1 MSEPL
6 VVDLAE
12 AADGR
17 YARQELV
24 SWWQQER
31 LAAARVLVVGAGA
44 LGNELVKNLTLLGV
58 GHVVV
63 VDFDTV
69 ELSNLARGVMMR
81 ESDVG
86 RPKAEVVA
94 ERAMELDPAVSVE
107 AVVGSVEARF
117 GVGEIARFDVVLGG
131 LDSREARLQTNE
143 LCWKATVPFVDGA
156 IDGLIG
162 IARCF
167 APPSSAC
174 YECTLGEADL
184 KLLSV
189 RRSCALLA
197 PDDLDGG
204 RVPTTATTASVVAAM
219 QVQEAVKIIHDAPGA
234 DALVGKGFVFNGMT
248 HDSYVVTYQR
258 DEECLSHDTYD
269 LSESPVVER
278 TATLGDLLKLA
289 EAEVGPGAHVQL
301 EHEIVTGFACAGCER
316 DEARLGPAFAMSHED
331 SACPECGEPREVRLV
346 HRVERGGPLD
356 LDLPLAELA
365 LPRGDVLSAVAG
377 SEKVRMVLGNELE
390 SEAS

>member
-6 VVDLAE
+6 VVDLDRG
-12 AADGR
+12 ADGR

-24 SWWQQER
+24 SWWDQER

-44 LGNELVKNLTLLGV
+44 LGNELVKNLTLLGI
-58 GHVVV
+58 GHITV

-69 ELSNLARGVMMR
+69 ELSNLARGIMMR

-94 ERAMELDPAVSVE
+94 ERAMEIDPAVSVE
-107 AVVGSVEARF
+107 PVVGSVAAMF
-117 GVGEIARFDVVLGG
+117 GVGGIASFDIVLGG

-156 IDGLIG
+156 IDGLVG

-189 RRSCALLA
+189 RRSCALLP

-278 TATLGDLLKLA
+278 DTTLGALLTVA
-289 EAEVGPGAHVQL
+289 ESEVGPGARVQL
-301 EHEIVTGFACAGCER
+301 EHEIVTGFACARCKRIE
-316 DEARLGPAFAMSHED
+316 DRLGPAFGMSHED
-331 SACPECGEPREVRLV
+331 SVCPECGDARDVRLV
-346 HRVERGGPLD
+346 HQVERGGPLD
-356 LDLPLAELA
+356 LDLPLAA
-365 LPRGDVLSAVAG
+365 LEWPRGDVLSAV
-377 SEKVRMVLGNELE
+377 SDSRKVRMVLADESG